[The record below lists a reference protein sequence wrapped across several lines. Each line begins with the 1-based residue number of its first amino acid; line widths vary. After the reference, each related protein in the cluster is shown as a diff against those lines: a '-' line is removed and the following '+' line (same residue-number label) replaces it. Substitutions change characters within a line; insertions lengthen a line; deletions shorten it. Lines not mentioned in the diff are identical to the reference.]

1 MEESGQH
8 HDFFVASQGEPF
20 PMEESGRHVDF
31 SDGVE
36 SPKAGRVRVIA
47 REVARRRGVRDG
59 GKGMVVKCSGDG

>member
-1 MEESGQH
+1 
-8 HDFFVASQGEPF
+8 
-20 PMEESGRHVDF
+20 MEESGRHVDF

-47 REVARRRGVRDG
+47 REVARQRGGRDG